1 MNLDKIIILT
11 VETNMNLQQ
20 NIRRILREETKSE
33 IVSEKPK
40 FDVILMGGLDY
51 RKGDLNIS
59 QQVEVLKRHS
69 SKKNIIGHR
78 YNQFSE
84 VQKSISQNPDVI
96 IVLFSAGCSYASN
109 IASLIKN
116 KKNLFIVEPY
126 ASSNKTASSVQNAVA
141 KGVPTTNV
149 ITGPVRQRG
158 LDVVSG
164 ATKTPKGINHW
175 GALEYVG
182 NFI

>member
-1 MNLDKIIILT
+1 MNLEKS
-11 VETNMNLQQ
+11 
-20 NIRRILREETKSE
+20 IRRILREETKSKT
-33 IVSEKPK
+33 VSETPSV
-40 FDVILMGGLDY
+40 DVILMGGLDY

-59 QQVEVLKRHS
+59 QQVELLKKNS

-78 YNQFSE
+78 YNQFSD
-84 VQKSISQNPDVI
+84 VKNSIAQNPNAI
-96 IVLFSAGCSYASN
+96 IVLFSAGCSYASS

-116 KKNLFIVEPY
+116 KSKLFIVEPY
-126 ASSNKTASSVQNAVA
+126 AISSNTSSSVQTAVG
-141 KGVPTTNV
+141 KGVSPSNV
-149 ITGPVRQRG
+149 ITGPSKARG

-175 GALEYVG
+175 GALGYVG